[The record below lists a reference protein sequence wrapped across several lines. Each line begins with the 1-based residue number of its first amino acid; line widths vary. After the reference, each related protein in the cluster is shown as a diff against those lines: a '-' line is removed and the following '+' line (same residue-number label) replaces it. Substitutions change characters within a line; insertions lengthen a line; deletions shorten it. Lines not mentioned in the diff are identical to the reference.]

1 MPSDGDIPFSRFDG
15 WLKQHRPAVL
25 SQPQLDLMGIA
36 FPGFLPNEASRAR
49 RTRSFVTGDAGVD
62 AVFEPNHPSRQ
73 EYVMAKSPRRF
84 AGDENFPGGRY
95 HIVALD
101 EQGHDKGTLLGELS
115 AYARPP
121 NAPVILVSDLCESA
135 ATAPYGFSEQP
146 ALLMSFSPEE
156 WRENPVRSALEAAAS
171 MPAGPNVFEVDGVS
185 GRRRAIRIPYVV
197 ERAAIDDVIDLRI
210 PQTQAWFA
218 RAFGVERRH
227 VFIDLRDR
235 PDAARRLTANM
246 RADHASIFP
255 LPTRFVDMLPALLW
269 HEIGGGSSVNQAIA
283 AWMRH
288 NGVAGMI
295 FPSARMNCGVI
306 CRNGK
311 VTDFRGWNFVDYR
324 DVGPPAN
331 DGFVDVG
338 SWPDS
343 LGEGVLI
350 RYATNAEYEGS
361 WYLEGYE
368 ELQARERDQLLVRS
382 QGSVVGADAP
392 PAPNVPPT
400 PPPLKKSTLQPID
413 DAEKNRREEEAL
425 LYEELD
431 RLMPPR
437 PRKLD

>member
-101 EQGHDKGTLLGELS
+101 ERGHDKGTLLGELS

-121 NAPVILVSDLCESA
+121 NAPVILVSDLCKSA

-210 PQTQAWFA
+210 PQTQLGSPA
-218 RAFGVERRH
+218 H
-227 VFIDLRDR
+227 L
-235 PDAARRLTANM
+235 
-246 RADHASIFP
+246 ASSAG
-255 LPTRFVDMLPALLW
+255 T
-269 HEIGGGSSVNQAIA
+269 SSSTCA
-283 AWMRH
+283 
-288 NGVAGMI
+288 
-295 FPSARMNCGVI
+295 
-306 CRNGK
+306 
-311 VTDFRGWNFVDYR
+311 T
-324 DVGPPAN
+324 GP
-331 DGFVDVG
+331 
-338 SWPDS
+338 
-343 LGEGVLI
+343 
-350 RYATNAEYEGS
+350 
-361 WYLEGYE
+361 
-368 ELQARERDQLLVRS
+368 
-382 QGSVVGADAP
+382 
-392 PAPNVPPT
+392 
-400 PPPLKKSTLQPID
+400 
-413 DAEKNRREEEAL
+413 
-425 LYEELD
+425 
-431 RLMPPR
+431 MPPGG
-437 PRKLD
+437 